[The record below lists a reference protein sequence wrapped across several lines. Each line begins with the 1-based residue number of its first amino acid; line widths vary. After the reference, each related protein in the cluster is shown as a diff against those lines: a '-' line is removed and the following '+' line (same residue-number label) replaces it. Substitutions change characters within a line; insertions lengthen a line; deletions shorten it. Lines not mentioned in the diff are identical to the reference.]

1 MILGCVNSIIKRAI
15 YALAFLYQVS
25 FSYLKFEIKYGI
37 PGVLLLPDSTIYDGL
52 NGGLVPEPRR
62 LFPCY
67 NLFEAEINFEG
78 YDCHIQWK
86 CI

>member
-1 MILGCVNSIIKRAI
+1 MILGCVNSIKMRAK
-15 YALAFLYQVS
+15 YALACLYQNVS
-25 FSYLKFEIKYGI
+25 FSYLKFGAEDGI
-37 PGVLLLPDSTIYDGL
+37 PGVLLLPESPINDSL

-78 YDCHIQWK
+78 
-86 CI
+86 